1 MLTRHSLIK
10 MIVIGAIIAVLLLFG
25 LQFLRSRKGGVDAHY
40 YQITVNNET
49 YTTAEIKIDSVA
61 NRITFQNM
69 YGGQVTAPLD
79 RTVILKFY

>member
-1 MLTRHSLIK
+1 MPTRFSLIK
-10 MIVIGAIIAVLLLFG
+10 MIVIGAIIAMLLLF
-25 LQFLRSRKGGVDAHY
+25 LLVFLRPSKGDGVAHY

-49 YTTAEIKIDSVA
+49 YITTEIKVDSIA
-61 NRITFQNM
+61 NRIMFQNM